1 MAHRKFVDLAINS
14 MVIFQVAILHNQ
26 RVNWVIVPLCPHY
39 VLNYVKNHCWWISIP
54 WSSNE
59 TSIWSSRVA
68 HLPCAVLWAIPFDP
82 GGPWQ
87 GSSVWLSPQFFHRQ
101 EDFLSWGCLLEAQ
114 EMCGLWLE
122 IVYIYMC
129 VAIYIYIYVYV
140 CLDNEWYFT
149 VNPTAD
155 LFGPVFSA
163 GNSTK
168 FHDLNRFISFRWANI
183 MAHWPILI
191 PCQTYS

>member
-54 WSSNE
+54 WSSHE

-122 IVYIYMC
+122 IVYIYIC
-129 VAIYIYIYVYV
+129 VCSHIYIYVYMCV
-140 CLDNEWYFT
+140 WIMNDTLQSIPQQICL
-149 VNPTAD
+149 A
-155 LFGPVFSA
+155 LFFQ
-163 GNSTK
+163 
-168 FHDLNRFISFRWANI
+168 RE
-183 MAHWPILI
+183 I
-191 PCQTYS
+191 PPNFMTWTGLSPSDGLT